1 MKPRENNVAT
11 ASDSDNPYAAPE
23 EIDAR
28 QEGIDVDG
36 ESLIVIGRK
45 AKLPDRCV
53 FTNRSTKWYQRT
65 TTLLVWSGKR
75 GQFITRARRCR
86 LKHGLCTPARLR
98 IMMTTAS
105 GTLIIG
111 STLVGLLSFAA
122 SNYFGLIV
130 SAMVLVVGFVL
141 GWRADAPVLRIEGW
155 NDDRFIISGCSQEF
169 LDELASDLRT
179 VTKEQSAV

>member
-1 MKPRENNVAT
+1 
-11 ASDSDNPYAAPE
+11 
-23 EIDAR
+23 
-28 QEGIDVDG
+28 
-36 ESLIVIGRK
+36 
-45 AKLPDRCV
+45 
-53 FTNRSTKWYQRT
+53 
-65 TTLLVWSGKR
+65 
-75 GQFITRARRCR
+75 
-86 LKHGLCTPARLR
+86 
-98 IMMTTAS
+98 MMTTAS